1 MGLDRLDS
9 ERLRL
14 LLELSRSFAAHT
26 DLEELVSLVV
36 TRCREAFGV
45 KGGVAVLLLD
55 PATNELY
62 FPYAA
67 TADPVYGERI
77 KNVRI
82 PSHVGIAGSVVRS
95 GRSELVPDAQQDP
108 RYFDAVDRAIGF
120 KTGSVIAA
128 PLTTRAGTI
137 GLIYVTEAHGGPVF
151 TQDDLVFL
159 ESLAGSVALAI
170 ENAQMYG
177 RLRASEEELRSQIGA
192 LRKDLER
199 RDRFPEIVGTSQA
212 MRELIRLME
221 SAAQAPIP
229 VLIEGETGT
238 GKELVARGVHRASP
252 RGAKPFLPVNC
263 GALAESTLESE
274 LFGHERGAFTDAD
287 RSRRGVFEAASG
299 GTIFLDE
306 VEEMS
311 PAMQVKL
318 LRVLQEGEVIPIGST
333 VGRKVDVRV
342 ISASNR
348 SLEAEVDAGRF
359 RADLYYRLAGFPI
372 YVPPLRER
380 REDIPLLIDHL
391 LHLAATSHNK
401 RIGGVTPEAREV
413 LQAFHWPGN
422 VRQLKN
428 ELDRAVALAHD
439 GDVIG
444 VEYLSSVVRNGV
456 VAEDA
461 PSPFRDASGTAN
473 DARATASGDLAAP
486 SAAVSIE
493 GNGAS
498 PNGDTSLRA
507 ARARFEAS
515 YIAMVLERE
524 GGNVSRAA
532 EVLGLSRVMLHKKL
546 KSLGL
551 R

>member
-1 MGLDRLDS
+1 
-9 ERLRL
+9 
-14 LLELSRSFAAHT
+14 
-26 DLEELVSLVV
+26 
-36 TRCREAFGV
+36 
-45 KGGVAVLLLD
+45 
-55 PATNELY
+55 
-62 FPYAA
+62 
-67 TADPVYGERI
+67 
-77 KNVRI
+77 
-82 PSHVGIAGSVVRS
+82 
-95 GRSELVPDAQQDP
+95 
-108 RYFDAVDRAIGF
+108 
-120 KTGSVIAA
+120 
-128 PLTTRAGTI
+128 
-137 GLIYVTEAHGGPVF
+137 
-151 TQDDLVFL
+151 
-159 ESLAGSVALAI
+159 
-170 ENAQMYG
+170 
-177 RLRASEEELRSQIGA
+177 
-192 LRKDLER
+192 
-199 RDRFPEIVGTSQA
+199 
-212 MRELIRLME
+212 
-221 SAAQAPIP
+221 
-229 VLIEGETGT
+229 
-238 GKELVARGVHRASP
+238 
-252 RGAKPFLPVNC
+252 
-263 GALAESTLESE
+263 
-274 LFGHERGAFTDAD
+274 HERGAFTDAD